1 MHKKSEMPKV
11 SIVSFEPSLGPL
23 AEPVDPH
30 AGKAPVETMKPV
42 VEAATGE
49 TKISIWDILGS

>member
-1 MHKKSEMPKV
+1 MHKKDAPTI
-11 SIVSFEPSLGPL
+11 SILSFEPSLGAL

-30 AGKAPVETMKPV
+30 AGKAPNETMKPV

-49 TKISIWDILGS
+49 QKVDLWDLLK

>member
-1 MHKKSEMPKV
+1 MGKKIAPKI
-11 SIVSFEPSLGPL
+11 SILSFEPSVGEL

-30 AGKAPVETMKPV
+30 AGKAPSETMKPV

-49 TKISIWDILGS
+49 RKIDLWDILGH

>member
-1 MHKKSEMPKV
+1 MHKKAIPKI
-11 SIVSFEPSLGPL
+11 SILSFEPCLGDL

-30 AGKAPVETMKPV
+30 AGKAPDETMKPV

-49 TKISIWDILGS
+49 QKIDLWDILGH

>member
-1 MHKKSEMPKV
+1 MHKKDIPKI
-11 SIVSFEPSLGPL
+11 SILSFEPSLGDL

-30 AGKAPVETMKPV
+30 AGKAPDETMKPV

-49 TKISIWDILGS
+49 QKIDLWDILGH